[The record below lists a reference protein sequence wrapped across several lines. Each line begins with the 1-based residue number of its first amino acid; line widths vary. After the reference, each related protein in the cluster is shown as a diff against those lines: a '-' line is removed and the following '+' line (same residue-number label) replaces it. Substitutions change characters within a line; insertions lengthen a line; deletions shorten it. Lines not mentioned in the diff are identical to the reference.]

1 MDVHV
6 KNQDFSQ
13 SKLLKL
19 HFVNIVPTPH
29 SWCARRME
37 ITMKKSLGLLLVTV
51 MILSLTA
58 CGKTKDTADTD
69 TGTNDAQIKGSTTE
83 AAAEEFGDTGED
95 AGEAEKSVIT
105 VAFRD
110 DGRGEDSTLWKWL
123 QAAYDTFD
131 KKDSCELNIAPITAS
146 EGDYFAK
153 IALSLQSE
161 KTAPDLVA
169 EDTFQLATDVEAGY
183 LTALDDYLADYADWT
198 NGSYYDSLKEGVT
211 AADNKVYGVPY
222 NTDSR
227 GLWYNKEIF
236 RQAGLPEVWEPKTW
250 NDILFACQAVKEKVP
265 DVVPFWCN
273 SAVATGEATSMQT
286 YEMLLYGTG
295 ERLMDEAGGKWII
308 SSQGILDSLT
318 FLDNIYKN
326 NFGPPLSK
334 VLNGQ
339 ASNIS
344 AREYLP
350 QGKLAISLDGS
361 WIAGNYLETGASPW
375 PEYSK
380 VLGFA
385 PMPTQHGDGTGI
397 ITLAGGW
404 AWSIPSKSDNK
415 DITMEFIKHL
425 MEPSVY
431 VDAIVAMGSIGTRTD
446 LAYNEKYSS
455 MPFIRTATEYLKSAS
470 FRPKDS
476 KYSAVSAHIQ
486 TMVEAVV
493 SGTGPADAMA
503 TYGVDVTRTVGED
516 KVISK

>member
-1 MDVHV
+1 M
-6 KNQDFSQ
+6 N
-13 SKLLKL
+13 
-19 HFVNIVPTPH
+19 
-29 SWCARRME
+29 
-37 ITMKKSLGLLLVTV
+37 KSLRLLLAAV
-51 MILSLTA
+51 MLLSLTA
-58 CGKTKDTADTD
+58 CGRSQGGSDKDFETNTPHIKETAAEAAPVQFEEA
-69 TGTNDAQIKGSTTE
+69 GNDAAT
-83 AAAEEFGDTGED
+83 
-95 AGEAEKSVIT
+95 AEKSVIT
-105 VAFRD
+105 VTFRD
-110 DGRGEDSTLWKWL
+110 DGQGENGILWKWL
-123 QAAYDTFD
+123 QTAYNSFD

-161 KTAPDLVA
+161 RTAPDLVA

-183 LTALDDYLADYADWT
+183 LTALDDYLEEYADWT
-198 NGSYYDSLKEGVT
+198 DGSYYDSLKEGVT

-222 NTDSR
+222 NTDTR

-236 RQAGLPEVWEPKTW
+236 KQAGMQEIWEPKNW
-250 NDILFACQAVKEKVP
+250 NDILFACQTIKEMVP

-295 ERLMDEAGGKWII
+295 ERLQEEATGKWII

-339 ASNIS
+339 ASNTS

-350 QGKLAISLDGS
+350 QGKLVISLDGI
-361 WIAGNYLETGASPW
+361 WITGNYLDTGASTW
-375 PEYSK
+375 PEYSR

-385 PMPTQHGDGTGI
+385 PMPTQYGGGTGI

-425 MEPSVY
+425 MDPEQY
-431 VDAIVAMGSIGTRTD
+431 VDAVVAMGSIGTRTD
-446 LAYNEKYSS
+446 IADDTKYSS
-455 MPFIRTATEYLKSAS
+455 MPFIQTATEYLKGAS

-493 SGTGPADAMA
+493 SGTSPADAMA

-516 KVISK
+516 NVISK

>member
-1 MDVHV
+1 
-6 KNQDFSQ
+6 
-13 SKLLKL
+13 
-19 HFVNIVPTPH
+19 
-29 SWCARRME
+29 
-37 ITMKKSLGLLLVTV
+37 MKKSLSLLLVTV

-58 CGKTKDTADTD
+58 CGKSKDTDNTEKSTD
-69 TGTNDAQIKGSTTE
+69 G
-83 AAAEEFGDTGED
+83 AASIESED
-95 AGEAEKSVIT
+95 ADNAAVAAKKSVIT
-105 VAFRD
+105 VTFRD
-110 DGRGEDSTLWKWL
+110 DGQGENGSLWRWL
-123 QAAYDTFD
+123 QTAYDSFE

-146 EGDYFAK
+146 EGDYFARV
-153 IALSLQSE
+153 ALSLQSE

-183 LTALDDYLADYADWT
+183 LTALDEYLDDYADWT
-198 NGSYYDSLKEGVT
+198 DGSYYDSLKKGVI

-222 NTDSR
+222 STDTR

-236 RQAGLPEVWEPKTW
+236 KRAGLPEVWEPRSW
-250 NDILFACQAVKEKVP
+250 DDILSVCQIIKEKVP

-295 ERLMDEAGGKWII
+295 ERLLDEATGKWII

-339 ASNIS
+339 ASNTS

-350 QGKLAISLDGS
+350 QGKLVISLDGG
-361 WIAGNYLETGASPW
+361 WITGNYLKTGASPW

-385 PMPTQHGDGTGI
+385 PMPTQNGDGTGT

-425 MEPSVY
+425 MDPPVY
-431 VDAIVAMGSIGTRTD
+431 VDALVAMGSIGTRAD
-446 LAYNEKYSS
+446 IVDNEKYSS
-455 MPFIRTATEYLKSAS
+455 LPFIQTATEYLKFAS

-476 KYSAVSAHIQ
+476 NYAAVSSHIQ
-486 TMVEAVV
+486 TMVESVV
-493 SGTGPADAMA
+493 SGTSPEDAMA

-516 KVISK
+516 NVISK

>member
-1 MDVHV
+1 
-6 KNQDFSQ
+6 
-13 SKLLKL
+13 
-19 HFVNIVPTPH
+19 
-29 SWCARRME
+29 
-37 ITMKKSLGLLLVTV
+37 MKKSLELLLISVV
-51 MILSLTA
+51 LLFLTA
-58 CGKTKDTADTD
+58 CTKSVTTQNTDLAANTMLLADMSREV
-69 TGTNDAQIKGSTTE
+69 ASTEYGYTQE
-83 AAAEEFGDTGED
+83 
-95 AGEAEKSVIT
+95 GEASAQGGTSVIT
-105 VAFRD
+105 VTFRD
-110 DGRGEDSTLWKWL
+110 DGRGEKGSLWRWL

-131 KKDSCELNIAPITAS
+131 KKDLCELNIAPITAS

-153 IALSLQSE
+153 VALSLQSE

-183 LTALDDYLADYADWT
+183 LTPLDDYLKDYPDWT
-198 NGSYYDSLKEGVT
+198 NGSYYDSLKAGVI
-211 AADNKVYGVPY
+211 AADQKVYGIPY
-222 NTDSR
+222 NTDTR
-227 GLWYNKEIF
+227 GLWYNKKIF
-236 RQAGLPEVWEPKTW
+236 QQAGLPQVWEPKNW
-250 NDILFACQAVKEKVP
+250 QEILDTCQIIKEKVP

-295 ERLMDEAGGKWII
+295 ERLKDEESGKWII
-308 SSQGILDSLT
+308 SSQGIIDSLT
-318 FLDNIYKN
+318 FLKNIYNNN

-350 QGKLAISLDGS
+350 QGKLAISLDGI
-361 WIAGNYLETGASPW
+361 WIVGNYLEGGASPW

-385 PMPTQHGDGTGI
+385 PMPTQYGDGSGS

-415 DITMEFIKHL
+415 DLTMEFIKHL
-425 MEPSVY
+425 MEPEIY
-431 VDAIVAMGSIGTRTD
+431 VDAIISMGSIGARTD
-446 LAYNEKYSS
+446 IMKNEKYTS
-455 MPFIRTATEYLKSAS
+455 MPFIRTATEYLQDAH

-476 KYSAVSAHIQ
+476 QYAAVSAHIQ

-493 SGTGPADAMA
+493 SGSSPEDAMA
-503 TYGVDVTRTVGED
+503 TYAVDVTRTVGEN

>member
-1 MDVHV
+1 
-6 KNQDFSQ
+6 
-13 SKLLKL
+13 
-19 HFVNIVPTPH
+19 
-29 SWCARRME
+29 
-37 ITMKKSLGLLLVTV
+37 MKKSLSLLLVTV

-58 CGKTKDTADTD
+58 CGNSKDTANTD
-69 TGTNDAQIKGSTTE
+69 TEMNGTQTKESTVE
-83 AAAEEFGDTGED
+83 AALTKTGNIGKD
-95 AGEAEKSVIT
+95 AAASEKSVIT
-105 VAFRD
+105 VTFRD
-110 DGRGEDSTLWKWL
+110 DGRGENSSLWKWL
-123 QAAYDTFD
+123 QTAYDSFD
-131 KKDSCELNIAPITAS
+131 KKDNCELNIAPIVTS

-169 EDTFQLATDVEAGY
+169 EDTFQLAADVEAGY
-183 LTALDDYLADYADWT
+183 LTPLDGYLEKYSDWT
-198 NGSYYDSLKEGVT
+198 KGSYYDSVKEGVT

-222 NTDSR
+222 NTDTR

-236 RQAGLPEVWEPKTW
+236 KQAGLPEVWEPKNW
-250 NDILFACQAVKEKVP
+250 NDILSACQAIKEKVP
-265 DVVPFWCN
+265 DVIPFWCN

-295 ERLMDEAGGKWII
+295 ERLLNEDGGKWII
-308 SSQGILDSLT
+308 SSQSILDSLT
-318 FLDNIYKN
+318 FLENIYKN

-339 ASNIS
+339 ASNTS

-361 WIAGNYLETGASPW
+361 WITGNYLKTGASTW

-385 PMPTQHGDGTGI
+385 PMPTQKGDGTGI

-415 DITMEFIKHL
+415 DLTMEFIEHL
-425 MEPSVY
+425 MEPSLY
-431 VDAIVAMGSIGTRTD
+431 VDALVAMGSIGTRTD
-446 LAYNEKYSS
+446 IVENQKYSS
-455 MPFIRTATEYLKSAS
+455 MPFIQTATEYLKVAS

-476 KYSAVSAHIQ
+476 RYSVVSTHIQ
-486 TMVEAVV
+486 TMVESVV
-493 SGTGPADAMA
+493 SGTSPADAMA

-516 KVISK
+516 NIISK